1 VQKFPLWLIVL
12 ASIPCMGLSYFAI
25 HRNYRGLVEI
35 GNLSESGFSLMRV
48 DGRSLNAELEKKP

>member
-1 VQKFPLWLIVL
+1 
-12 ASIPCMGLSYFAI
+12 MGLSYFAI